1 MISMIAD
8 GKVFLQLP
16 DAMNYVHKFG
26 ITGRVQSSNV
36 LLNSPLVHGLPNKMI
51 KPRGRRENT
60 LRGQYHR
67 FTVVGASVYPGWMRD
82 IPINS
87 DSPYFLGVIG

>member
-1 MISMIAD
+1 MIAD

-60 LRGQYHR
+60 LRGQYHSFYCR
-67 FTVVGASVYPGWMRD
+67 GCQCLPWLDA
-82 IPINS
+82 
-87 DSPYFLGVIG
+87 